1 MRRAI
6 SLAMALLFLGVGMAQ
21 QVNYVQY
28 RQVPLDRQQ
37 EFIEKET
44 KYWAKVAKA
53 AIDKGLMEHWSLWRK
68 IGTTSMDGP
77 NYAFVNRFSDLESID
92 QEAIWSE
99 ENIAAMGADP
109 AEVETNSFAPTFM
122 DYWFQVEAVVP
133 GDSKYALVNYAM
145 PDDRDAFI
153 QENKDLWMPMH
164 KKNVEA
170 GNMGMS
176 SWSLM
181 SVIYPTGNNARFSVA
196 AVDGFKTMKDVM
208 NYLRYQPTSEM
219 DADFAETISKSKMGE
234 INPDGFEYSI
244 IYELVHSVD
253 KEE

>member
-6 SLAMALLFLGVGMAQ
+6 SLAMALLFVSVGLAQ

-28 RQVPLDRQQ
+28 RKVPLDKQQ
-37 EFIEKET
+37 EFVEKET

-68 IGTTSMDGP
+68 VGTTNMDGP
-77 NYAFVNRFSDLESID
+77 NYAFVNRFASLDID
-92 QEAIWSE
+92 QSAIWSD

-133 GDSKYALVNYAM
+133 GNSKYVIVNYAM
-145 PDDRDAFI
+145 PDNRNDFI
-153 QENKDLWMPMH
+153 TENKELWMPMH
-164 KKNVEA
+164 QTNISN
-170 GNMGMS
+170 GTMGMT
-176 SWSLM
+176 SWACM
-181 SVIYPTGNNARFSVA
+181 SVIYPSGNNARFSVA
-196 AVDGFKTMKDVM
+196 TVDGFATMKDAL
-208 NYLRYQPTSEM
+208 NYLRYQPTSELPEAF
-219 DADFAETISKSKMGE
+219 ADVVSKSKMGE
-234 INPDGFEYSI
+234 INPDGFNYSI
-244 IYELVHSVD
+244 IYELVHAVD